1 MLWYVT
7 PHSTRSSPTMAAIAS
22 ALPMPFCRE
31 KKSVEGVVASSAAPT
46 ASPVWYV
53 LTATNT
59 RSNGSSP
66 ASEVTTWI
74 GIVVSSWPTRVMWTP
89 ASASRRARAWF
100 TSSSVTS
107 SPARVR
113 YAPTSPPSA
122 PAPTIR
128 IRIAPA
134 PAALWRGSP
143 VLPQRTSLLEER
155 CDPLAHVLR
164 GHQLTQEHALRL
176 APRLFERQP
185 EQPAGEANVHP
196 HHQRTRTPQVAQ
208 HLIERCRQPGL
219 GHDARD
225 EPHRVHFRGRVRASR
240 GRHFDRPCE
249 ADTSGQ
255 QRHADRREEADPD
268 LRLPERRALAGE
280 EDVRHHHE
288 FESRAQ
294 RRAVHRHHHRQL
306 HRAECGKQAAERR
319 DHLRRLLRTV
329 LADVRAGRERPR
341 CRLQHE
347 GLERTIRL
355 CPLDAVR
362 QLPHH
367 RRTQHID
374 RRRVEREEG
383 HILPHL
389 VPHRTGGHRHVH
401 RRPLRC
407 T

>member
-7 PHSTRSSPTMAAIAS
+7 PHNTRSSPTMAAIVS
-22 ALPMPFCRE
+22 AFRMPFCRE
-31 KKSVEGVVASSAAPT
+31 KKSVEAVVASSAVPT

-59 RSNGSSP
+59 RSNGSTP

-74 GIVVSSWPTRVMWTP
+74 GIVVS
-89 ASASRRARAWF
+89 
-100 TSSSVTS
+100 S

-208 HLIERCRQPGL
+208 HLLERRRQPGL
-219 GHDARD
+219 GHEARD
-225 EPHRVHFRGRVRASR
+225 EP
-240 GRHFDRPCE
+240 
-249 ADTSGQ
+249 
-255 QRHADRREEADPD
+255 
-268 LRLPERRALAGE
+268 
-280 EDVRHHHE
+280 
-288 FESRAQ
+288 
-294 RRAVHRHHHRQL
+294 
-306 HRAECGKQAAERR
+306 
-319 DHLRRLLRTV
+319 
-329 LADVRAGRERPR
+329 
-341 CRLQHE
+341 
-347 GLERTIRL
+347 
-355 CPLDAVR
+355 
-362 QLPHH
+362 
-367 RRTQHID
+367 
-374 RRRVEREEG
+374 
-383 HILPHL
+383 
-389 VPHRTGGHRHVH
+389 
-401 RRPLRC
+401 
-407 T
+407 